1 MRRQMTGE
9 STPDRITGNWSALN
23 THRRGIAWTWR
34 ALTIERRSTANL
46 VQLCTGQYKNWGRH
60 RRKPQCPRS
69 YCLSTSL
76 PGHSPVMAF
85 QSLFTLVALAA
96 AVVAVPAP
104 QDAQVNC
111 GGGRFV
117 KNAAVSISLDSP
129 SCEVLITMA

>member
-1 MRRQMTGE
+1 
-9 STPDRITGNWSALN
+9 
-23 THRRGIAWTWR
+23 
-34 ALTIERRSTANL
+34 
-46 VQLCTGQYKNWGRH
+46 
-60 RRKPQCPRS
+60 
-69 YCLSTSL
+69 
-76 PGHSPVMAF
+76 MAF

-117 KNAAVSISLDSP
+117 KNAAVSISLDAP